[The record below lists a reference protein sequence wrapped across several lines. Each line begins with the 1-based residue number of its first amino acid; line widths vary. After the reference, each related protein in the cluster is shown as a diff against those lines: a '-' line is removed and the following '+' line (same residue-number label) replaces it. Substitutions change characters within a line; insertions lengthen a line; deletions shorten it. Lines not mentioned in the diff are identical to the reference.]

1 MKFMLLAAAA
11 VLAAPAIAQTTP
23 ATPDQTMPAPADPAT
38 MPEDQTTPTD
48 GAMPTDQTP
57 TDQTMPAQ
65 APMAPGAQMGAESP
79 GGYQPSMPALQGGTP
94 GATPM
99 FKMAPSPSEAFP
111 PPAPKDSY
119 PPCKKGQYD
128 GCTNPGGK

>member
-23 ATPDQTMPAPADPAT
+23 ATPDQTMPAPADPAADQT
-38 MPEDQTTPTD
+38 MPADQ
-48 GAMPTDQTP
+48 AMPE
-57 TDQTMPAQ
+57 DQTMPAQ
-65 APMAPGAQMGAESP
+65 APMAGSSMPATGASGTMSP
-79 GGYQPSMPALQGGTP
+79 GGYMPSGPAITGGTP

-99 FKMAPSPSEAFP
+99 FRAAPSPSEAFP

-119 PPCKKGQYD
+119 PPCKKGQFD